1 MPEEAL
7 KALRRWTDNRRLVCR
22 EELQVSD
29 SHGKKLVTAWLS
41 GGTLDK
47 SFKDIPF
54 ARNIQ
59 RASIYLRWLAC
70 SVLAEDYEELETRS
84 DKPYPG
90 ATAFFYMWSGVE
102 DAVLEAWSD
111 FLLLKRPTHLS
122 LHFDGVRVNADV
134 LENIDAL
141 ISDSQDKI
149 KERTGFS
156 VRIRQKSTNILW
168 KLSPV

>member
-41 GGTLDK
+41 GGTPDK

-84 DKPYPG
+84 DKP
-90 ATAFFYMWSGVE
+90 
-102 DAVLEAWSD
+102 
-111 FLLLKRPTHLS
+111 
-122 LHFDGVRVNADV
+122 
-134 LENIDAL
+134 
-141 ISDSQDKI
+141 
-149 KERTGFS
+149 
-156 VRIRQKSTNILW
+156 
-168 KLSPV
+168 

>member
-41 GGTLDK
+41 GGTPDK

-149 KERTGFS
+149 KERTGF
-156 VRIRQKSTNILW
+156 
-168 KLSPV
+168 